1 MGSLY
6 YMSPEQIQGSTSLD
20 ARADLYSVGVSLYEL
35 VTGKRPFDGD
45 SQFAIMSAHLEKT
58 PVPPI
63 SLDPNLPQALNDI
76 VMMAVLK
83 DPGQRFQTAG
93 AFRNALAAVAPP
105 VSAPPPASVIPTA
118 SVPPLAG
125 GAAPVQAG
133 FQLIEPTKPKQPGGK
148 RGLWMALGAVA
159 AVLAVVAVIQF
170 GPFKGTKAAPEPRSS
185 RQPLRPTSRRPCR
198 RFRRLRRNRPP
209 APNPV
214 QAAAPPAQTP
224 VQTPVQRPVQTSP
237 PPVANPSRA
246 GRPAPRQQVAAPVQ
260 SAPPPVQERPA
271 AAPPEGVQPPSQPAV
286 AAPAGP
292 SRAEMQAAR
301 EQYMMLNTRASSVR
315 GTLQTLARSQ
325 AASGLNLRGDMQ
337 DAANMMNSYLEG
349 ANAALQASDPA
360 AAKSF
365 MDKAERQLEKL
376 EKFLNR

>member
-45 SQFAIMSAHLEKT
+45 SQFSIMSAHLEKT

-105 VSAPPPASVIPTA
+105 VSAPPPASVIPTT
-118 SVPPLAG
+118 SVPPIAG

-170 GPFKGTKAAPEPRSS
+170 GPFKGTKAAPEPQQQTAAPANVPAAVSPVP
-185 RQPLRPTSRRPCR
+185 QAPPEQT
-198 RFRRLRRNRPP
+198 P

-214 QAAAPPAQTP
+214 QTAAPP
-224 VQTPVQRPVQTSP
+224 VQTPVQAPIQRPAQSSP
-237 PPVANPSRA
+237 PPVANPSRVA
-246 GRPAPRQQVAAPVQ
+246 ARPAPQVAAPVQ

-271 AAPPEGVQPPSQPAV
+271 AAPPERVQPPSQPAV
-286 AAPAGP
+286 ATPAGP
-292 SRAEMQAAR
+292 SRAEMQAVR

-315 GTLQTLARSQ
+315 GSLQTLARSQ

-337 DAANMMNSYLEG
+337 DAANMMGSYLEG
-349 ANAALQASDPA
+349 ANAAVQAGDPA
-360 AAKSF
+360 SAKSF
-365 MDKAERQLEKL
+365 MDKAERQIEKL